1 MNQKKT
7 SEIPI
12 QAAFVS
18 LVHFKKI
25 KPLYQSTPPL
35 MTFFLSSKERT
46 NPFYSALMFGNM
58 IFTPQNIPCVF
69 DYSSLLCYCLVL
81 NMYRSRC
88 AYILD
93 PLLAMGNICW
103 CTFWLVLR
111 FSYLLMYF
119 CFLEWNIF
127 ILLIQLS
134 FLEVADRKKEYF
146 VKYVSCSMYILISV

>member
-46 NPFYSALMFGNM
+46 NPFYSALMFGNI

-69 DYSSLLCYCLVL
+69 DYSSLLLFSAKHVQIRVCLYTWSIVSDGEYL
-81 NMYRSRC
+81 LV
-88 AYILD
+88 YIL
-93 PLLAMGNICW
+93 ASAS
-103 CTFWLVLR
+103 VLIFTDVFL
-111 FSYLLMYF
+111 FS
-119 CFLEWNIF
+119 
-127 ILLIQLS
+127 
-134 FLEVADRKKEYF
+134 R
-146 VKYVSCSMYILISV
+146 VKYFYFAYSVEFFGSGRQEKGVFC

>member
-46 NPFYSALMFGNM
+46 NPFYSALMFGNI

-69 DYSSLLCYCLVL
+69 DYSSLLLFSAKHVQIRVCLYTWSIVSDGEYL
-81 NMYRSRC
+81 LV
-88 AYILD
+88 YIL
-93 PLLAMGNICW
+93 ASAS
-103 CTFWLVLR
+103 VLIFTDVFL
-111 FSYLLMYF
+111 FSEIFLF
-119 CFLEWNIF
+119 CLF
-127 ILLIQLS
+127 S
-134 FLEVADRKKEYF
+134 
-146 VKYVSCSMYILISV
+146 